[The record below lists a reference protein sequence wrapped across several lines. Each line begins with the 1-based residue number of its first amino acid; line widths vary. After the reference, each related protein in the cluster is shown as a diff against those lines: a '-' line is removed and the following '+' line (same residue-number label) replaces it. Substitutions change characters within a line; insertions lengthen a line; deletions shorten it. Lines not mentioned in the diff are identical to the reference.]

1 MNNRSYNIL
10 FHLHTI
16 SGIIISAGLFV
27 IFFTGSFSFFRDEI
41 ANWQKEEYTQPGDQG
56 IKSNLDPI
64 MDSLSKD
71 YILYGRDIEIGRHYN
86 ERRVDINMT
95 ASKDSLAS
103 EQAKLG
109 SFFYLDTDTF
119 DTYSYLESYTLGEF
133 LYRLH
138 FFAQIPYPY
147 GYYTSGLVSFFFLF
161 AIITGILVHWNK
173 IVSNFYTFRPRAKLK
188 TIWTDA
194 HTALGVIGLPFQFV
208 YAVTGAFFMLN
219 VLMAAPNIMFLFE
232 GSQQKLYNELEMS
245 ETPPPLA
252 YEKLDQI
259 PSIEG
264 FAQQARYKWQNINLT
279 HLHIYNYGDRS
290 MRVTVEG
297 ELPKNDKYTGTAIL
311 SFDAGSGAILAEKDP
326 YTENTYLDGVKNF
339 LYRIH
344 YGDYAGYG
352 LRIISFVLGLISCF
366 VILSGVLIWL
376 VAREKKSVAERK
388 RRFNRALVNIYVSVC
403 LTLYPITALSFI
415 AVKIQGEVDK
425 SFVNDFYFISW
436 LLLSLF
442 FIWRKDNYFTNKYC
456 LLLGSAI
463 GFIVPL
469 VNGIVSGNWFWL
481 SVNEQLFQSF
491 FIDMLWI
498 VLSIVSL
505 WVFFKL
511 KRKDDSTHDQKVQK
525 HSKKPVHARIENAE
539 VVS

>member
-10 FHLHTI
+10 FNLHTI
-16 SGIIISAGLFV
+16 SGIIISAALYV

-41 ANWQKEEYTQPGDQG
+41 ANWQKDEYTQPTQQG
-56 IKSNLDPI
+56 ILTNLDPI
-64 MDSLSKD
+64 VDA
-71 YILYGRDIEIGRHYN
+71 IGETHALYGRDIRIGRHYN
-86 ERRVDINMT
+86 ERRLDINMT

-103 EQAKLG
+103 EDAKVG
-109 SFFYLDTDTF
+109 SFFYMDTENF

-147 GYYTSGLVSFFFLF
+147 GYYASGLVAFFFLF
-161 AIITGILVHWNK
+161 AIITGVLVHWNK

-219 VLMAAPNIMFLFE
+219 VLMAAPNIMFLF
-232 GSQQKLYNELEMS
+232 GGDQQELYNQLEMS

-252 YEKLDQI
+252 YEKIEQI
-259 PSIEG
+259 PSIES
-264 FAQQARYKWQNINLT
+264 FVQQARDKWSGLNIRFLQ
-279 HLHIYNYGDRS
+279 IYNYGDQN
-290 MRVTVEG
+290 MKITVEG
-297 ELPKNDKYTGTAIL
+297 ELPKDDKYTGIARIT
-311 SFDAGSGAILAEKDP
+311 FDGNNGAILEEKDP
-326 YTENTYLDGVKNF
+326 YTENTYLDGVKNVM
-339 LYRIH
+339 YRIH

-352 LRIISFVLGLISCF
+352 LRIISFILGIISCF

-376 VAREKKSVAERK
+376 VAREKKSVAEHK
-388 RRFNRALVNIYVSVC
+388 RRFNRALVNVYVAVC
-403 LTLYPITALSFI
+403 LSLYPITALSFI

-425 SFVNDFYFISW
+425 SFVSDFYFIGW
-436 LLLSLF
+436 LVLSLF

-456 LLLGSAI
+456 LLLGSII
-463 GFIVPL
+463 GFFVPV
-469 VNGIVSGNWFWL
+469 VNGVISGNWLWL
-481 SVNEQLFQSF
+481 TLNEQYFQSF

-498 VLSIVSL
+498 LLSIISL

-511 KRKDDSTHDQKVQK
+511 KRKDDP
-525 HSKKPVHARIENAE
+525 KKGSMDKRTKPNKTVVEKTNATI
-539 VVS
+539 

>member
-1 MNNRSYNIL
+1 
-10 FHLHTI
+10 LHTI
-16 SGIIISAGLFV
+16 SGIIISAALFV

-41 ANWQKEEYTQPGDQG
+41 ANWQKEEYTQPTDQG
-56 IKSNLDPI
+56 IVSNLDPI
-64 MDSLSKD
+64 MESLNKNYD
-71 YILYGRDIEIGRHYN
+71 LYGRDIEIGRHYN

-109 SFFYLDTDTF
+109 SFFYLDTDSF
-119 DTYSYLESYTLGEF
+119 ETYSYLESYTLGEF

-173 IVSNFYTFRPRAKLK
+173 IVSNFYIFRPRAKLK
-188 TIWTDA
+188 TLWTDA

-232 GSQQKLYNELEMS
+232 GDQQKLYNELEMT

-252 YEKLDQI
+252 YSKMDQT

-264 FAQQARYKWQNINLT
+264 FAQQARDKWNTINIT

-290 MRVTVEG
+290 MEVTVEG
-297 ELPKNDKYTGTAIL
+297 ELPKDDKYTGTAKL
-311 SFDAGSGAILAEKDP
+311 RFDASSGAILSVKDP

-376 VAREKKSVAERK
+376 VAREKKSVAEHK
-388 RRFNRALVNIYVSVC
+388 RRFNRALVNVYVSIC
-403 LTLYPITALSFI
+403 LSLYPITALSFI
-415 AVKIQGEVDK
+415 AVKIHGEVDK
-425 SFVNDFYFISW
+425 SFVNDFYLIGW
-436 LLLSLF
+436 LVLSVF
-442 FIWRKDNYFTNKYC
+442 FIWKKDNYFTNKYC
-456 LLLGSAI
+456 LLLGSII
-463 GFIVPL
+463 GFFIPI
-469 VNGIVSGNWFWL
+469 VNGIISGNWFWL
-481 SVNEQLFQSF
+481 TLNENMFQSF
-491 FIDMLWI
+491 FIDVLWI
-498 VLSIVSL
+498 VLSLISL

-511 KRKDDSTHDQKVQK
+511 KKRGDSNKDAKTPKQKTVTST
-525 HSKKPVHARIENAE
+525 IEDKE
-539 VVS
+539 ILV

>member
-16 SGIIISAGLFV
+16 SGIIISAALFV

-41 ANWQKEEYTQPGDQG
+41 ANWQKDEYTQPIDQG
-56 IKSNLDPI
+56 IITNLDPI
-64 MDSLSKD
+64 MDSLGKN
-71 YILYGRDIEIGRHYN
+71 YALYGRDLQIGRHYN

-103 EQAKLG
+103 EEAKAG
-109 SFFYLDTDTF
+109 SFFYLDTETF
-119 DTYSYLESYTLGEF
+119 ETYNYLESYTLGEF

-219 VLMAAPNIMFLFE
+219 VLMAAPNIMFLFD
-232 GSQQKLYNELEMS
+232 GDQQELYNQLEMA

-252 YEKLDQI
+252 YEKMDQV

-264 FAQQARYKWQNINLT
+264 FAQQARDKWNTINIT
-279 HLHIYNYGDRS
+279 HLHIYNYGDRN
-290 MRVTVEG
+290 MKVTVEG
-297 ELPKNDKYTGTAIL
+297 ELPKDDKYTGIAKLT
-311 SFDAGSGAILAEKDP
+311 FDANNGAILAEKDP
-326 YTENTYLDGVKNF
+326 YTENTYLDGVKNV

-352 LRIISFVLGLISCF
+352 LRIISFVLGIISCF

-388 RRFNRALVNIYVSVC
+388 RRFNRALVNVYVAIC
-403 LTLYPITALSFI
+403 LSLYPITALSFI
-415 AVKIQGEVDK
+415 AVKIHGEVNK
-425 SFVNDFYFISW
+425 TFVSDFYFIGW
-436 LLLSLF
+436 LVLSLF
-442 FIWRKDNYFTNKYC
+442 FIWKKDNYFTNKYC
-456 LLLGSAI
+456 LLLGSII
-463 GFIVPL
+463 GFFIPV
-469 VNGIVSGNWFWL
+469 VNGVVSGKWFWL
-481 SVNEQLFQSF
+481 TLNEELFQSF

-498 VLSIVSL
+498 LLSIISL
-505 WVFFKL
+505 WVFFML
-511 KRKDDSTHDQKVQK
+511 KKKGNPKKACTKD
-525 HSKKPVHARIENAE
+525 
-539 VVS
+539 

>member
-64 MDSLSKD
+64 MDSLSKN

-264 FAQQARYKWQNINLT
+264 FAQQARDKWQNINLT

-326 YTENTYLDGVKNF
+326 YKENTYLDGVKNF

>member
-64 MDSLSKD
+64 MDSLSKN

-264 FAQQARYKWQNINLT
+264 FAQQARDKWQNINLT

>member
-1 MNNRSYNIL
+1 MNNRTYNIL

-16 SGIIISAGLFV
+16 SGIIISAMLFV

-41 ANWQKEEYTQPGDQG
+41 ANWQKDEYTQPIDQG
-56 IKSNLDPI
+56 IVSDLDPI
-64 MDSLSKD
+64 MAALEKD
-71 YILYGRDIEIGRHYN
+71 YALYGRDIEIGRHYN
-86 ERRVDINMT
+86 ERRVDINMG
-95 ASKDSLAS
+95 ASKDSLAP
-103 EQAKLG
+103 EEDKVG
-109 SFFYLDTDTF
+109 SFFYLDTETF
-119 DTYSYLESYTLGEF
+119 DTYNYFESYTLGEF

-147 GYYTSGLVSFFFLF
+147 GYYTSGLVAFFFLF

-173 IVSNFYTFRPRAKLK
+173 IVSNFYTFRPKAKLK

-219 VLMAAPNIMFLFE
+219 VVMAAPNIMFLF
-232 GSQQKLYNELEMS
+232 GGDQQELYNQLEIT
-245 ETPPPLA
+245 ETAPPLA
-252 YEKLDQI
+252 YQKIDQV

-264 FAQQARYKWQNINLT
+264 LVEQTRDKWPKINIT
-279 HLHIYNYGDRS
+279 HLHLYNYADS
-290 MRVTVEG
+290 NMKVTVEG
-297 ELPKNDKYTGTAIL
+297 ELPKDDKYTGTAKL
-311 SFDAGSGAILAEKDP
+311 SFDATGAIVGEKNP

-352 LRIISFVLGLISCF
+352 LRIISFVLGIISCF

-376 VAREKKSVAERK
+376 VAREKKSVAQRK
-388 RRFNRALVNIYVSVC
+388 RRFNRALVNVYVAIC

-415 AVKIQGEVDK
+415 AVKIHGQVDK
-425 SFVNDFYFISW
+425 SFVNDFYLMGW

-442 FIWRKDNYFTNKYC
+442 FIWKKDNYFTNKYC
-456 LLLGSAI
+456 LLLGGII
-463 GFIVPL
+463 GFFIPV
-469 VNGIVSGNWFWL
+469 VNGIVSGKWFWL
-481 SVNEQLFQSF
+481 TLNEEFFQSF

-498 VLSIVSL
+498 VLSLISL

-511 KRKDDSTHDQKVQK
+511 NKKEDASKAKAKVKKKTVTKVKQDQ
-525 HSKKPVHARIENAE
+525 E
-539 VVS
+539 VLA

>member
-1 MNNRSYNIL
+1 MNTRSYNIL

-16 SGIIISAGLFV
+16 SGIIISAALFV
-27 IFFTGSFSFFRDEI
+27 IFFTGSFAFFRDEI
-41 ANWQKEEYTQPGDQG
+41 ANWQKDQYTHPTDQG
-56 IKSNLDPI
+56 ITTNLDPVI
-64 MDSLSKD
+64 DSLSKNYD
-71 YILYGRDIEIGRHYN
+71 LYGRDLEIGHHYN
-86 ERRVDINMT
+86 ERRVDINLS

-103 EQAKLG
+103 EQAKAG
-109 SFFYLDTDTF
+109 NFFYLDTKTF
-119 DTYSYLESYTLGEF
+119 ETYSYIESYTLGEF

-161 AIITGILVHWNK
+161 AIITGILVHWKK
-173 IVSNFYTFRPRAKLK
+173 IVSNFYMFRPRAKLK

-219 VLMAAPNIMFLFE
+219 VLMAAPNIMFLFDGDE
-232 GSQQKLYNELEMS
+232 SQLYKELEYT
-245 ETPPPLA
+245 ETPPTLG
-252 YEKLDQI
+252 YEKIDQV

-264 FAQQARYKWQNINLT
+264 FVQQARDKWDDFQIT
-279 HLHIYNYGDRS
+279 HLHIYNYGDLN
-290 MRVTVEG
+290 MQVTVEG
-297 ELPKNDKYTGTAIL
+297 ELPKDDKYTGIGKLAFNA
-311 SFDAGSGAILAEKDP
+311 SSGELLAVKDP
-326 YTENTYLDGVKNF
+326 YTENTYLDGVKNV
-339 LYRIH
+339 LYRLH

-376 VAREKKSVAERK
+376 VAREKKSVAPAK
-388 RRFNRALVNIYVSVC
+388 RRFNRALVNVYMAVC
-403 LTLYPITALSFI
+403 LSLYPITALSFI
-415 AVKIQGEVDK
+415 AVKIHGTVDK
-425 SFVNDFYFISW
+425 AFVSDFYFIGW

-442 FIWRKDNYFTNKYC
+442 FIWKRDNYFTNKYC
-456 LLLGSAI
+456 LLLGSVI
-463 GFIVPL
+463 GFFVPV

-481 SVNEQLFQSF
+481 CLNEQRFQSF

-498 VLSIVSL
+498 ILSLVSL

-511 KRKDDSTHDQKVQK
+511 KRKDKLQNKVTDPSQKPL
-525 HSKKPVHARIENAE
+525 SEPEASA
-539 VVS
+539 